1 MPPAPKR
8 TARKKPSFL
17 HTFAMHEKGPRTM
30 RDPSAFENRMPAY
43 ERPSQKAIF
52 GA

>member
-8 TARKKPSFL
+8 PTWKEPSFL
-17 HTFAMHEKGPRTM
+17 RTFAMHEKGPRII